1 MFGRSHCVKYQ
12 LYIYTLTEFSSFMRD
27 STLSRKEN
35 LKKQKNST
43 LEMHQITV
51 LYIFIE
57 AWEHNSDKVSI
68 KCIRLHICNT
78 TYANEE
84 RWSSGIP
91 LHITDA
97 HRNTVRTMYI
107 VNMSLFIPH
116 NFIINIDRHLNIYA
130 LYNYWT
136 STSKWQ
142 SSVILDPYPNGTS
155 SQPRVTNLLTGR
167 IWVHDQLI

>member
-1 MFGRSHCVKYQ
+1 
-12 LYIYTLTEFSSFMRD
+12 MRD

-35 LKKQKNST
+35 LKKNKKNST

-51 LYIFIE
+51 LNIFTE

-68 KCIRLHICNT
+68 KRIRLHICNT

-91 LHITDA
+91 LHITDT

-116 NFIINIDRHLNIYA
+116 HFIINIDRYLNIYA
-130 LYNYWT
+130 LYNYCT
-136 STSKWQ
+136 STSKRQ
-142 SSVILDPYPNGTS
+142 SSVILSLVHIHLPDKILRFCCACEELRPPMCCEKTTRNS
-155 SQPRVTNLLTGR
+155 VHLFFLTDHLK
-167 IWVHDQLI
+167 IPP